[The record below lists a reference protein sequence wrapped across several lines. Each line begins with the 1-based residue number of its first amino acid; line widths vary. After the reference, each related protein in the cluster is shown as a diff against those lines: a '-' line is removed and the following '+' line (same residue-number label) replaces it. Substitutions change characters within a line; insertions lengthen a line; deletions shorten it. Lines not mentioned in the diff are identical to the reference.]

1 MPLPNKLPK
10 AQSTAFDDDF
20 QKWLSQLTDTVNT
33 LAGYNG
39 VIQLSDHIDMRGKN
53 IKNVATPVD
62 PTDAISSVHAES
74 KYSPV
79 VMRDAL
85 ESQRDTQ
92 LRTYRQ
98 LNNPS
103 QREQDSGFLNDL
115 MSAPATSSTVI
126 PLQTTAPG
134 VTIQIPASSFT
145 WANGDS
151 LNTIPRAD
159 ALTAPGVYSISSIVV
174 SGMIGTVN
182 STAPVAAGGQV
193 AISGYSDTRFNNVF
207 QVFQIIS
214 SSQFTIQIG
223 TENLT
228 VGSGS
233 LQIGGI
239 YYYSIKKR
247 FGALN
252 LSPSYSGDTLQNRL
266 QVCSDGSQIVAVVS
280 VSSSGTVRL
289 SSTGG
294 GGTPLIES
302 PAAGGFF

>member
-1 MPLPNKLPK
+1 
-10 AQSTAFDDDF
+10 
-20 QKWLSQLTDTVNT
+20 
-33 LAGYNG
+33 
-39 VIQLSDHIDMRGKN
+39 
-53 IKNVATPVD
+53 
-62 PTDAISSVHAES
+62 
-74 KYSPV
+74 
-79 VMRDAL
+79 MRDAL